1 MDIRLYLVNG
11 SHPCVTVEKALQMKH
26 LPYSVVELP
35 PPAHMAFMK
44 LRFGKRTVPGIE
56 IDGEKISGSREILR
70 RLDLIVPEPP
80 LFPADPVERA
90 AVEEAESWGDDILQP
105 MVRRLLWPTF
115 KAHPELLAAY
125 SEGSKLPPIPAP
137 VLKASAPLITTIE
150 MKANGASE
158 VTYREDLRTLPA
170 VLDHV
175 DGLVAAGTI
184 GGEQPNAADLQIL
197 PSLALLMTMAD
208 LRALIEPRP
217 CGQATLRLF
226 PDTPVRAPSGSI
238 PAGLLPAAA

>member
-11 SHPCVTVEKALQMKH
+11 SHPCVTVEKALQIKR

-35 PPAHMAFMK
+35 PPAHMAVMK
-44 LRFGKRTVPGIE
+44 LRFGKRTVPAVE

-70 RLDLIVPEPP
+70 RLDLIVPDPP
-80 LFPADPVERA
+80 LFPADPAARA

-115 KAHPELLAAY
+115 KARPELLAAY

-137 VLKASAPLITTIE
+137 VLKASAPLVTTIE

-158 VTYREDLRTLPA
+158 VTYREDLKTLPA
-170 VLDHV
+170 VLDHI
-175 DGLVAAGTI
+175 DGLVAAGTV
-184 GGEQPNAADLQIL
+184 GGEQPGAADLQIFA
-197 PSLALLMTMAD
+197 SLALLMTMAD

-226 PDTPVRAPSGSI
+226 PDTAVRAPVGSI
-238 PAGLLPAAA
+238 PAELLPAAA

>member
-11 SHPCVTVEKALQMKH
+11 SHPCVTVEKALQLKH

-56 IDGEKISGSREILR
+56 IDGERISGSREILR
-70 RLDLIVPEPP
+70 RLDLLVPEPP
-80 LFPADPVERA
+80 LFPADPAGRA
-90 AVEEAESWGDDILQP
+90 AVEEAESWGDDVLQP
-105 MVRRLLWPTF
+105 LVRRLLWPTF

-137 VLKASAPLITTIE
+137 VLKASAPVVTTIE

-158 VTYREDLRTLPA
+158 VTYREDLISLPA
-170 VLDHV
+170 ILDHV

-184 GGEQPNAADLQIL
+184 GGAQPNAADLQIL

-208 LRALIEPRP
+208 LRELIEPRP
-217 CGQATLRLF
+217 CGQATLHLF
-226 PDTPVRAPSGSI
+226 PDTPVRAPGGSI
-238 PAGLLPAAA
+238 PAALLPAAA

>member
-1 MDIRLYLVNG
+1 MDIRLYVVNG
-11 SHPCVTVEKALQMKH
+11 SHPCVTVEKALQLKH

-35 PPAHMAFMK
+35 PPAHMAVMK
-44 LRFGKRTVPGIE
+44 LLFGKRTVPGIE

-80 LFPADPVERA
+80 LFPADASGRA
-90 AVEEAESWGDDILQP
+90 AVEEAEAWGDDILQP

-115 KAHPELLAAY
+115 KARPELLAAY

-175 DGLVAAGTI
+175 DGLVSAGTI

-208 LRALIEPRP
+208 LRTLIEPRP

-226 PDTPVRAPSGSI
+226 PDTPVRAPGGSI
-238 PAGLLPAAA
+238 PATLLTATA

>member
-11 SHPCVTVEKALQMKH
+11 SHPCVTVEKALQLKH

-56 IDGEKISGSREILR
+56 IDGEKVSGSRAILR
-70 RLDLIVPEPP
+70 RLDEVAPDPP
-80 LFPADPVERA
+80 LFPSEPGARA

-105 MVRRLLWPTF
+105 LVRRLLWPTF
-115 KAHPELLAAY
+115 KARPELLAAY

-150 MKANGASE
+150 MKANGAIE
-158 VTYREDLRTLPA
+158 VTYREDLLSLPA
-170 VLDHV
+170 ILDHV

-184 GGEQPNAADLQIL
+184 GGGQPNAADLQIL
-197 PSLALLMTMAD
+197 PSLALLMTMTD
-208 LRALIEPRP
+208 LRAIIEPRP

-226 PDTPVRAPSGSI
+226 PDTPVRAPAGSI
-238 PAGLLPAAA
+238 PADLLPAAA